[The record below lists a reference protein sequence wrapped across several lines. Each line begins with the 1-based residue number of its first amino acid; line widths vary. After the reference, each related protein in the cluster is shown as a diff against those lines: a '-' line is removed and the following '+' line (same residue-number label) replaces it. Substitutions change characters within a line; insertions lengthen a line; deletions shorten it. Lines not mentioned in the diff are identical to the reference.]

1 MSDDL
6 KLEFEPGTDAGEFD
20 DEYVKDTEEMLAHDF
35 TPDFLKFLKE
45 HNGGVPKKPYF
56 KLDEDVKVVEFFLNL
71 CPDYEDR
78 PEFGQSDIG
87 VVWSQIEDRLND
99 YLIPFAAV
107 YPGDFLCFDYENN
120 DPPKIVLWDH
130 NRSLEDKPVT
140 YPVTDNFK
148 QFLALLTD
156 DEDGEVS

>member
-1 MSDDL
+1 MSEDVQ
-6 KLEFEPGTDAGEFD
+6 LEFEPGTEAGEFD
-20 DEYVKDTEEMLAHDF
+20 DEYVKETEEMLELDF
-35 TPDFLKFLKE
+35 TPEFIAFLKE
-45 HNGGVPKKPYF
+45 HNGGVSKKRYF
-56 KLDEDVKVVEFFLNL
+56 KLDDDVKVVEVFLNL
-71 CPDYEDR
+71 FPDYEDD
-78 PEFGQSDIG
+78 PKFGQFDIG
-87 VVWSQIEDRLND
+87 VVWSEIEDRLNE

-107 YPGDFLCFDYENN
+107 YPGDFLCFDYEDN

-130 NRSLEDKPVT
+130 NRSLEDEPVT

>member
-1 MSDDL
+1 MSEDL
-6 KLEFEPGTDAGEFD
+6 QLEFEPGTEAGEFD
-20 DEYVKDTEEMLAHDF
+20 DEYVKETEEMLELEF
-35 TPDFLKFLKE
+35 TPEFIAFLKQ
-45 HNGGVPKKPYF
+45 HNGGIPKKRYF
-56 KLDEDVKVVEFFLNL
+56 KLDDDVKVVEVFLNL
-71 CPDYEDR
+71 FPDYEDD
-78 PEFGQSDIG
+78 PKFGQFDIG
-87 VVWSQIEDRLND
+87 VVWSEIEDRLNE

-107 YPGDFLCFDYENN
+107 YPGDFLCFDYEDN

-130 NRSLEDKPVT
+130 NRSLEDEPVT